1 MSVLASFL
9 SRGVVIGFTGSIN
22 YEGVRKV
29 TDHLLTMIKM
39 GITEPNAMIYDS
51 ACNLNLCCSKND
63 RYIHLK
69 GTPSSQLSF
78 HICVAVEIICAS
90 QLQIQIGH

>member
-1 MSVLASFL
+1 MGFLASFS
-9 SRGVVIGFTGSIN
+9 SRAVVIRFTESIN
-22 YEGVRKV
+22 HEIVRKV

-39 GITEPNAMIYDS
+39 GIIKPNAMMYDS

-63 RYIHLK
+63 RHIHLK
-69 GTPSSQLSF
+69 GTPSDQLSF